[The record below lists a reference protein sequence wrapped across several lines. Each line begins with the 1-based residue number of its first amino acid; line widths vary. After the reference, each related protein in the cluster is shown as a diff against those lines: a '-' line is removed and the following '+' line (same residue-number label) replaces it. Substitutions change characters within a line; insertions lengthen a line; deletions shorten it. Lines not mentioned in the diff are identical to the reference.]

1 MAEKE
6 ITLRNISY
14 FLDEKYNF
22 FIPDYQRGYRWKDT
36 QVENLLDDLYSFYE
50 NNNSSD
56 NKDKFYCLQPVV
68 VKKNNDI
75 QKNEDLEGSWF
86 EVIDGQ
92 QRLTTIYLIL
102 YYLNNLSENK
112 ERNFSLDYET
122 RLNFA
127 DHINDLTS
135 PDKSKKYEDN
145 IDYFNIHQNYQC
157 IRNWF
162 DKWFNEKKEIEKFIK
177 SIVLK
182 KAKFIWYQVEQD
194 VESIEIFT
202 RINIGKIPLTNAEL
216 IKALF
221 LGEVKARE
229 ESDMRNKEVE
239 LKRLEIA
246 KEWDQIEYTL
256 QNDQFWYFIYS
267 GDEEYDT
274 RIEYIFDLIKE
285 KKEKDEDY
293 HTFYEF
299 NEELDKNSIDDV
311 WLKIKQYF
319 QKLNDWYNNRLT
331 YHYIGYLVNEG
342 KSIYKI
348 IEASKSKTKIEF
360 EDYLIKKIKSTIEIK
375 ENKTIENLEYGSD
388 SRIIKKILLL
398 FNIQTLLESD
408 DSRSRFPFDLYKNP
422 KWDLEH
428 IHSIEEEM
436 PQNESHKKAW
446 INDVDEYLLDK
457 LNGDLEQRIV
467 DFNDSSKNINFKE
480 LYKDILK
487 AFNNNDSSETDHE
500 IFSINDISNLTLL
513 DSKTNRGYGN
523 APFPVK
529 RKTIIEKDKT
539 EIFIPVCTKNVF
551 LKYYSDDVKHV
562 EYWNEKDSE
571 DYLVEIKETLTDFID
586 SESDEESEN
595 HGD

>member
-6 ITLRNISY
+6 ITLRNIYY

-56 NKDKFYCLQPVV
+56 NKDEFYCLQPVV

-75 QKNEDLEGSWF
+75 QKNEDLEGNWF

-102 YYLNNLSENK
+102 HYLNNIDNN
-112 ERNFSLDYET
+112 RDINFSLDYET
-122 RLNFA
+122 RLNFV
-127 DHINDLTS
+127 DHIDDLTS
-135 PDKSKKYEDN
+135 LDKSKKYEDN
-145 IDYFNIHQNYQC
+145 IDYFNIHKAYQC
-157 IRNWF
+157 INNWF
-162 DKWFNEKKEIEKFIK
+162 EDKKEEFNAENFKE
-177 SIVLK
+177 SVVLK

-194 VESIEIFT
+194 VESIDIFT

-267 GDEEYDT
+267 GDEDYDT
-274 RIEYIFDLIKE
+274 RIEYIFDLIQEKE
-285 KKEKDEDY
+285 EKDEDY
-293 HTFYEF
+293 YTFYEF
-299 NEELDKNSIDDV
+299 NKELDKNSIDDV

-342 KSIYKI
+342 ESIDVI
-348 IEASKSKTKIEF
+348 IEASKLKTKIEF

-375 ENKTIENLEYGSD
+375 GNKTIENLEYGID
-388 SRIIKKILLL
+388 NRIIKKILLL
-398 FNIQTLLESD
+398 FNIQTLLEHD
-408 DSRSRFPFDLYKNP
+408 DSRSRFPFDLYKNQN
-422 KWDLEH
+422 WDLEH
-428 IHSIEEEM
+428 IHSIQEEM
-436 PQNESHKKAW
+436 PQKKNHQKEW
-446 INDVDEYLLDK
+446 LKEVEEYLPDK
-457 LNGDLEQRIV
+457 PNGDLAEEIE
-467 DFNDSSKNINFKE
+467 DFNGSNRNMNFENLYNKILGAFNNKDSSK
-480 LYKDILK
+480 
-487 AFNNNDSSETDHE
+487 TDHE
-500 IFSINDISNLTLL
+500 TFSINDISNLTLL
-513 DSKTNRGYGN
+513 DPQTNRGYGN

-529 RKTIIEKDKT
+529 RKTIIKKDRT
-539 EIFIPVCTKNVF
+539 ERFIPVCTKNVF

-586 SESDEESEN
+586 SESDAESEN
-595 HGD
+595 NGD